1 MKKAKHYIVAT
12 VLLIAM
18 LPSLTGCYMTSL
30 FKSALQGNKELLGV
44 DISKGTVV
52 YESDSHGGFLGDGTR
67 FVKISFS
74 DEDCLNMIKQSP
86 DWKPLPLTDTVTAL
100 VYGLKNVGPWALDE
114 NGNPLFPAIENGYY
128 CFVDRYF
135 EKNDNEDESEVL
147 KRPSYNFT
155 VAIYDT
161 DTNILY
167 YWEED
172 T

>member
-1 MKKAKHYIVAT
+1 MKKVKKYVVTT
-12 VLLIAM
+12 VLIIAM
-18 LPSLTGCYMTSL
+18 LLNLTGCYMTSL
-30 FKSALQGNKELLGV
+30 FKGALQGNKELLGV
-44 DISKGTVV
+44 DISTGTVV

-67 FVKISFS
+67 VVKILFS

-86 DWKPLPLTDTVTAL
+86 DWKPLPLSDTVTAL
-100 VYGLKNVGPWALDE
+100 VYGLKNIKPHALDE
-114 NGNPLFPAIENGYY
+114 KGNYLIPKIENGYY

-135 EKNDNEDESEVL
+135 EKKDNEDESEVL
-147 KRPSYNFT
+147 KRPSCNFT

-161 DTNILY
+161 DTNMLY